1 MKEQK
6 KNLFLIKQ
14 YRLRSRENLHKIDQ
28 LLCAYERSLQI
39 NQEYQNVQMR
49 KYAIKLRTIYNKMK
63 RANEHNK
70 IKKEKKY
77 LEDFYKIIKKIKNLE
92 S

>member
-28 LLCAYERSLQI
+28 LLCAYEHSLQI
-39 NQEYQNVQMR
+39 NQEYQDVQMR

-63 RANEHNK
+63 RANDNNNLDEE
-70 IKKEKKY
+70 EKH
-77 LEDFYKIIKKIKNLE
+77 LMHFYEIVREMRELGL
-92 S
+92 